1 MVKKNRFYISDID
14 LKVERFVVGGFM
26 IIWVDGANGVGKSSV
41 AAELAQNF
49 ADKKVE
55 HIESDLYWIRFVKNN
70 KNNLTKLLCGFFPY
84 NNKFFLAEL
93 RDVLEE
99 KLQLG
104 KTAIVSMALVDKSC
118 EMELLDYFDTKKI
131 PMVHII
137 LEASKA
143 VIIQRIKDDYM
154 RNQNEQTEQMAKVEV
169 QIEYL
174 KNSYANA
181 IRVNIE
187 NGSIK
192 EIVDDIKACIS
203 EK

>member
-1 MVKKNRFYISDID
+1 
-14 LKVERFVVGGFM
+14 M

-55 HIESDLYWIRFVKNN
+55 YIESDLYWIKFVENN
-70 KNNLTKLLCGFFPY
+70 KNSLKKLLCGFAPY

-93 RDVLEE
+93 RNVLEE

-104 KTAIVSMALVDKSC
+104 KTAIVSMSLVDKSC
-118 EMELLDYFDTKKI
+118 ETELLDYFDTKKI

-143 VIIQRIKDDYM
+143 VIIQRIKDDCM
-154 RNQNEQTEQMAKVEV
+154 RDQDAQTEQMAKVEI

-181 IRVNIE
+181 IRVNTE

-192 EIVDDIKACIS
+192 EIVDDIKVCIS